1 MHSPSE
7 SNPCSHAGQVGRRH
21 PGEVRLPI
29 RKPRARSVANPVANR
44 GSALVI
50 TLLLLS
56 MMSLIGLTMV
66 LTSSSDMA
74 INGYYRNYRGAFYA
88 ADSGM
93 NVARQQLLNQVLAAV
108 PSTYSSPPIAPA
120 MTPTFLTNVMNNY
133 SSFTSINT
141 GQASGSWSGAFEIVN
156 TATCTNTFGLAAGSP
171 TQNVVNNSYTYQYNY
186 TLCVTGRASGSEQ
199 STVADSGSFFVTV
212 ASTPG
217 TYQASFAI
225 FGAFIDS

>member
-1 MHSPSE
+1 MHDRSE
-7 SNPCSHAGQVGRRH
+7 SNACSHAGQVA
-21 PGEVRLPI
+21 
-29 RKPRARSVANPVANR
+29 KPRARSVANPVANR

-50 TLLLLS
+50 TLLLLTVL
-56 MMSLIGLTMV
+56 SLIGLTMV
-66 LTSSSDMA
+66 LTSSTDMM

-108 PSTYSSPPIAPA
+108 PSTYVSPPISTAL
-120 MTPTFLTNVMNNY
+120 TSSFLTAVMNNY

-171 TQNVVNNSYTYQYNY
+171 TQNVVNNSY
-186 TLCVTGRASGSEQ
+186 
-199 STVADSGSFFVTV
+199 
-212 ASTPG
+212 
-217 TYQASFAI
+217 
-225 FGAFIDS
+225 